1 MASGTSATTSVL
13 DSRSGRMRAR
23 LMLGVDWLVISA
35 LAAAGDPLARVLRG
49 WPRTDVYAGYERIR
63 LRGDLTQSRLGLYSV
78 NSRRLTEDILRD
90 PRFSVQPDTAERTPS
105 RIDLAQGPLS
115 GSFLEL
121 DPPRHTRLRRLVAP
135 AFRPKLIRNFTPV
148 VDEVLAEIMDR
159 LQGRERFDL
168 MADLA
173 GVFPIAVISRLL
185 GIPAA
190 DATRF
195 SRVGVLVS
203 QSLDG
208 VRSIRQAQLLREAGR
223 ELAVLFRRLADERRR
238 DPQDDVISL
247 LATAEAD
254 GELAADD
261 LVATCGL
268 LLVAGFETT
277 VNLIGN
283 AVVALQRQPGAWERL
298 VADPGLA
305 ETAVEETL
313 RFDPPV
319 QLTVRFASEDVE
331 VEGHRLP
338 RATVVAVLLA
348 AANRDPA
355 AYADAGRFRLDR
367 QGEPEHLAFSSGI
380 HYCLGAPLA
389 RLEGARALRALAER
403 WPNLTLLPGAQRRSG
418 TTIRGYA
425 ALPVGPGRVPAR
437 TG

>member
-1 MASGTSATTSVL
+1 
-13 DSRSGRMRAR
+13 
-23 LMLGVDWLVISA
+23 
-35 LAAAGDPLARVLRG
+35 
-49 WPRTDVYAGYERIR
+49 
-63 LRGDLTQSRLGLYSV
+63 
-78 NSRRLTEDILRD
+78 
-90 PRFSVQPDTAERTPS
+90 
-105 RIDLAQGPLS
+105 
-115 GSFLEL
+115 
-121 DPPRHTRLRRLVAP
+121 
-135 AFRPKLIRNFTPV
+135 
-148 VDEVLAEIMDR
+148 
-159 LQGRERFDL
+159 
-168 MADLA
+168 
-173 GVFPIAVISRLL
+173 
-185 GIPAA
+185 
-190 DATRF
+190 
-195 SRVGVLVS
+195 
-203 QSLDG
+203 
-208 VRSIRQAQLLREAGR
+208 
-223 ELAVLFRRLADERRR
+223 
-238 DPQDDVISL
+238 
-247 LATAEAD
+247 
-254 GELAADD
+254 
-261 LVATCGL
+261 
-268 LLVAGFETT
+268 

-283 AVVALQRQPGAWERL
+283 AVVALKRQPGAWERL

-305 ETAVEETL
+305 ETAVQETL

-425 ALPVGPGRVPAR
+425 ALPVGPSRVPAR